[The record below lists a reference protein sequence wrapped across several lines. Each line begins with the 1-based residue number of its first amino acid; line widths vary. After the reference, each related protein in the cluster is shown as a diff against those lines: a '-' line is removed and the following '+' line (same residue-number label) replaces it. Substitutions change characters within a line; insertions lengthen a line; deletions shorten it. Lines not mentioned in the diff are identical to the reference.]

1 LALTPLLLSVR
12 RRHKLDSDTRSRSLV
27 PRFSLR
33 EGQLA
38 LICRSHAVPVSA
50 LALYASLVLGIVAAS
65 SPPCSAQAAAV
76 APDAIPL
83 APQDSRQGLLLDWA
97 GLQVVSI
104 AFDGVNEALLRPL
117 PSQLA
122 QQPGAPLEPSKV
134 RESLRRLY
142 ATGLY
147 ETIEVAGVR
156 AGNNVSI
163 IFTGVPRL
171 FVGRVAVH
179 GVKDDRLAS
188 VLQAATQ
195 IQAGTAYSES
205 KAALAE
211 PEVNTALESNG
222 YYRGQ
227 IARTTVIDRANSLV
241 DLNFEI
247 FPGNPARVG
256 DVELTGDS
264 GLTEAQFRKQGKL
277 KRNSKVNRNTVSRA
291 LRNLRKHYTKRERLT
306 ATVTLTSKEY
316 VPPVNRLNYT
326 FLAHQGPVVEVKI
339 EGAKISRGHL
349 EKLVPVYEEGTVDQD
364 LLNEGAQNLR
374 NYFEG
379 QGFFDAKVSHE
390 PVQSDPQHLTALYK
404 VDLGRRH
411 VVDSVSITGNKYFAT
426 PLLVERLSV
435 RPANLLDHDGAFSQ
449 QLVTQDV
456 SNIKA
461 LYQSNGFSAVKVTPD
476 YVDSDTAAGKA
487 GKISH
492 FKITYVIDEGT
503 QRRIGK
509 YDIEGATAEQ
519 LKDFHPYLNAQVG
532 QPYSAV
538 NINQD
543 RDLVQTYYLSKG
555 YDNAQVSLFQQ
566 DEPDHPDAVDLTMKV
581 VPGREFFVRKVVV
594 SGLNRTKPSLVDRR
608 ILLHPG
614 DPLNQTA
621 LLQMQRKLYDLAL
634 FNEVDTAIQNPSGAE
649 SYKNVLLNLTEAK
662 RWDISYGF
670 GFEVQTGQPTQGCLS
685 PAEQQLLGISNSYKC
700 NPNGETGAS
709 ERVLFNVSRTNL
721 RGTDQ
726 SITLRTNYGSL
737 EQVVLLSYQ
746 DPHVFNRPFLN
757 LTLSGGYNNSAVIS
771 TYKAAILSG
780 AVRLSQQISKPTTL
794 IYSFS
799 YRRVSVNS
807 NTLQVSLSEIP
818 LLAQPVRVGGP
829 GITFVRDTRDVPL
842 DAHHGTFNTG
852 EVFFAD
858 GKFGSQANF
867 ARVDLSNSSYYD
879 FGRDHWVIARQTR
892 YGQERSFGNGD
903 EQLIPLPER
912 LYAGG
917 ATSHR
922 GFPINSAGPR
932 DPQTG
937 YPVGGSGVFVNTVE
951 LRTPAPALRW
961 VGTDLSFVLFH
972 DMGNAFEN
980 SSQIWPAALR
990 IKQPHSY
997 TCRNVSM
1004 PYTTYNTAQTCDFND
1019 FSHALGLGLR
1029 YHTPIGPI
1037 RGDFS
1042 YNLNPPIYPVFYDYT
1057 TANTAPNPHVGSA
1070 GHFNFFF
1077 SIGQSF

>member
-1 LALTPLLLSVR
+1 MGERDACLRGSLLALTPLLPSVR
-12 RRHKLDSDTRSRSLV
+12 QQQKLLLRKSQLSGISRSH
-27 PRFSLR
+27 F
-33 EGQLA
+33 
-38 LICRSHAVPVSA
+38 VPVCA
-50 LALYASLVLGIVAAS
+50 LALYASLVLGVVGAS
-65 SPPCSAQAAAV
+65 SPLCSAQAAAV
-76 APDAIPL
+76 GPSAIPL
-83 APQDSRQGLLLDWA
+83 APQDSRQGLLQDWA
-97 GLQVVSI
+97 GLQVVRIS
-104 AFDGVNEALLRPL
+104 FEGVNESLLTPL

-122 QQPGAPLEPSKV
+122 QQAGVPLDPAKV
-134 RESLRRLY
+134 RDSLRRLY
-142 ATGLY
+142 TTGLY

-156 AGNNVSI
+156 AGDNVSI

-171 FVGRVAVH
+171 FVGRVNVD
-179 GVKDDRLAS
+179 GVKDDRLAA
-188 VLQAATQ
+188 VLQSATQ

-211 PEVNTALESNG
+211 PEVNTALQNNG

-227 IARTTVIDRANSLV
+227 IARTTVVDRANSLV
-241 DLNFEI
+241 NLNFEI

-291 LRNLRKHYTKRERLT
+291 LKNLRKHYNKRERLE
-306 ATVTLTSKEY
+306 ATVSLPSKEY

-326 FLAHQGPVVEVKI
+326 FLAHQGPLVEVKI
-339 EGAKISRGHL
+339 EGAKISRGRV

-379 QGFFDAKVSHE
+379 QGYFDVKVSHQ
-390 PVQSDPQHLTALYK
+390 PVQSDPQHLTALYS
-404 VDLGRRH
+404 VELGKRH
-411 VVDSVSITGNKYFAT
+411 VVDSVSITGNKYFGT
-426 PLLVERLSV
+426 PLILERLNV
-435 RPANLLDHDGAFSQ
+435 RPANLLDHYGMFSQ
-449 QLVTQDV
+449 QLVDQDV
-456 SNIKA
+456 SSIKA
-461 LYQSNGFSAVKVTPD
+461 LYQSNGFSAVTVTPK

-487 GKISH
+487 SKISR
-492 FKITYVIDEGT
+492 FKITYAIDEGT

-509 YDIEGATAEQ
+509 YDIEGATAEE
-519 LKDFHPYLNAQVG
+519 LKEFRPFLNAQVG

-566 DEPDHPDAVDLTMKV
+566 SEPDHPDAVDFTMKV
-581 VPGREFFVRKVVV
+581 VPGSQFFVRKVVV
-594 SGLNRTKPSLVDRR
+594 SGLYRTKPSLVDQR

-621 LLQMQRKLYDLAL
+621 LLLMQRKLYDLAL
-634 FNEVDTAIQNPSGAE
+634 FNEVDTAIQNPTGSE

-662 RWDISYGF
+662 RWDISYGA
-670 GFEVQTGQPTQGCLS
+670 GFEVQTGQPTAGCLS
-685 PAEQQLLGISNSYKC
+685 VADQIQLGIANSYKC
-700 NPNGETGAS
+700 NPNGQTGAS

-737 EQVVLLSYQ
+737 EQVALLSYQ
-746 DPHVFNRPFLN
+746 DPHVFNKPSLN

-771 TYKAAILSG
+771 TYKASILSG
-780 AVRLSQQISKPTTL
+780 ALRVSERVSKPITV
-794 IYSFS
+794 IYTFS
-799 YRRVSVNS
+799 YRRVVVNS
-807 NTLQVSLSEIP
+807 ATLQVSLSEIP
-818 LLAQPVRVGGP
+818 LFAQPVRVGGP
-829 GITFVRDTRDVPL
+829 GITFIRDTRDVPL

-852 EVFFAD
+852 EVFLSD
-858 GKFGSQANF
+858 GIFGSQANF
-867 ARVDLSNSSYYD
+867 ARVDLTNSSYYA
-879 FGRDHWVIARQTR
+879 FGRDRWVIARQTR

-903 EQLIPLPER
+903 AQLIPLPER

-922 GFPINSAGPR
+922 GFPINAAGPR

-937 YPVGGSGVFVNTVE
+937 YPVGGYGVFVNTLE

-972 DMGNAFEN
+972 DMGNAFET

-997 TCRNVSM
+997 TCRNVSV
-1004 PYTTYNTAQTCDFND
+1004 PYTTYNTPDTCDFND
-1019 FSHALGLGLR
+1019 FSHAVGLGLR
-1029 YHTPIGPI
+1029 YHTPIGPV

-1042 YNLNPPIYPVFYDYT
+1042 YNLNPPIYPVIYDYT
-1057 TANTAPNPHVGSA
+1057 TTATSPNPHVGQA

>member
-1 LALTPLLLSVR
+1 MGERDACLRGSLLALTPLLPSVR
-12 RRHKLDSDTRSRSLV
+12 QQQKLL
-27 PRFSLR
+27 LR
-33 EGQLA
+33 KSQLA
-38 LICRSHAVPVSA
+38 VIFRSHVVPVSV
-50 LALYASLVLGIVAAS
+50 LALYASLVLGMLTAS
-65 SPPCSAQAAAV
+65 SPLCSAQVAAV
-76 APDAIPL
+76 GSDA
-83 APQDSRQGLLLDWA
+83 APQNPGQGLLQDWA
-97 GLQVVSI
+97 GLQVVRI
-104 AFDGVNEALLRPL
+104 FFEGVNESLLTPL

-122 QQPGAPLEPSKV
+122 QQAGAPLDPAKV
-134 RESLRRLY
+134 RDSLRRLY

-156 AGNNVSI
+156 AGDNVSI
-163 IFTGVPRL
+163 IFTGIPRL
-171 FVGRVAVH
+171 FVGRVNVD
-179 GVKDDRLAS
+179 GVKDDRLAA
-188 VLQAATQ
+188 VLQSATQ

-211 PEVNTALESNG
+211 PDVNTALQNNG

-256 DVELTGDS
+256 DVELTGES

-291 LRNLRKHYTKRERLT
+291 LRNLRKHYNKRERLE
-306 ATVTLTSKEY
+306 ATVSLTSKEY

-326 FLAHQGPVVEVKI
+326 FLAHQGPLVEVKV
-339 EGAKISRGHL
+339 EGAKISRGRV

-379 QGFFDAKVSHE
+379 QGYFDVKVSHQ
-390 PVQSDPQHLTALYK
+390 PVQSDPQHLTALYS
-404 VDLGRRH
+404 VELGKRH
-411 VVDSVSITGNKYFAT
+411 VVDSVSITGNKYFGT
-426 PLLVERLSV
+426 PLILERLNV
-435 RPANLLDHDGAFSQ
+435 RPANLLDHYGSFSQ
-449 QLVTQDV
+449 QLVDQDV
-456 SNIKA
+456 SSIKA

-476 YVDSDTAAGKA
+476 YVDSDKGTGKSS
-487 GKISH
+487 KISH

-519 LKDFHPYLNAQVG
+519 LNDFRPYLNAQVG

-566 DEPDHPDAVDLTMKV
+566 GEPDHPDAVDFTMKV
-581 VPGREFFVRKVVV
+581 VPGTQFFVRKVVV
-594 SGLNRTKPSLVDRR
+594 SGLNRTKGSLVDQR

-621 LLQMQRKLYDLAL
+621 MLQMQRKLYDLAL
-634 FNEVDTAIQNPSGAE
+634 FNEVDTAIQNPAGAE
-649 SYKNVLLNLTEAK
+649 TYKNVLLNLTEAK
-662 RWDISYGF
+662 RWDISYGA
-670 GFEVQTGQPTQGCLS
+670 GFEVQTGQPTAGCLS
-685 PAEQQLLGISNSYKC
+685 VADQIQLGIQNSYKC

-709 ERVLFNVSRTNL
+709 ERILFNVSRTNL

-737 EQVVLLSYQ
+737 EQVALLSYQ
-746 DPHVFNRPFLN
+746 DPHVFNQPSLN

-771 TYKAAILSG
+771 TYKASILSG
-780 AVRLSQQISKPTTL
+780 ALRVSQRVSKPTTL
-794 IYSFS
+794 IYTFS
-799 YRRVSVNS
+799 YRRVVVNS
-807 NTLQVSLSEIP
+807 STLQVSLSEIP
-818 LLAQPVRVGGP
+818 LYAQPVRVGGP
-829 GITFVRDTRDVPL
+829 GITFIRDTRDVPL

-852 EVFFAD
+852 EVFLSD
-858 GKFGSQANF
+858 GIFGSQANF
-867 ARVDLSNSSYYD
+867 ARVDLTNSSYYA
-879 FGRDHWVIARQTR
+879 FGRDRWVIARQTR

-903 EQLIPLPER
+903 AQLIPLPER

-922 GFPINSAGPR
+922 GFPINAAGPR

-937 YPVGGSGVFVNTVE
+937 YPVGGYGVFVNTLE

-972 DMGNAFEN
+972 DMGNAFET

-990 IKQPHSY
+990 NKQPHSY
-997 TCRNVSM
+997 TCRNVSV
-1004 PYTTYNTAQTCDFND
+1004 PYTTYNTPDTCDFND
-1019 FSHALGLGLR
+1019 FSHAVGLGLR
-1029 YHTPIGPI
+1029 YHTPIGPV

-1042 YNLNPPIYPVFYDYT
+1042 YNLNPPIYPVIYDYT
-1057 TANTAPNPHVGSA
+1057 TSATSPNPHVGQA